1 MTAKGLPAAALS
13 ASVCASCAT
22 SSPSSDELCGS
33 TRCGPSAGRLAQ
45 LAAPARPAQRPAQR
59 GPGLGGGGDA
69 GRHDA
74 VLGGRHGDARLRR
87 HRGRFL
93 RGHRLAIGGGDG
105 AGAGHGAAPP
115 GSRRDGTRGG
125 QAGPAQPGAASRRSM
140 ALVSLAL
147 FAVVAF
153 YVARYGRVLH
163 ETGSLSETLRI
174 IVYPWVYVVGL
185 GCAGLTLALLVDFLR
200 SVAALMAALRH

>member
-1 MTAKGLPAAALS
+1 MSS
-13 ASVCASCAT
+13 AV
-22 SSPSSDELCGS
+22 
-33 TRCGPSAGRLAQ
+33 
-45 LAAPARPAQRPAQR
+45 
-59 GPGLGGGGDA
+59 
-69 GRHDA
+69 
-74 VLGGRHGDARLRR
+74 
-87 HRGRFL
+87 
-93 RGHRLAIGGGDG
+93 
-105 AGAGHGAAPP
+105 
-115 GSRRDGTRGG
+115 
-125 QAGPAQPGAASRRSM
+125 QPGADVAPGGVIHLLDRASAVLNEGLAWAAAAMLGAMMLFSVADMVMRGFGVTVAGSYEVIGWLSAVAMALALGTVQRHKGHVAMELVVVKMGRRARALTDASM

-200 SVAALMAALRH
+200 SVAALLAALRH

>member
-1 MTAKGLPAAALS
+1 MSS
-13 ASVCASCAT
+13 AV
-22 SSPSSDELCGS
+22 
-33 TRCGPSAGRLAQ
+33 
-45 LAAPARPAQRPAQR
+45 
-59 GPGLGGGGDA
+59 
-69 GRHDA
+69 
-74 VLGGRHGDARLRR
+74 
-87 HRGRFL
+87 
-93 RGHRLAIGGGDG
+93 
-105 AGAGHGAAPP
+105 
-115 GSRRDGTRGG
+115 
-125 QAGPAQPGAASRRSM
+125 QPGADVAPGGVIHLLDRASAVLNEGLAWAAAAMLGAMMLFSVADMVMRGFGVTVAGSYEVIGWLSAAAMALALGTVQRHKGHVAMELLVVKLGRRSRALTDASM

-200 SVAALMAALRH
+200 SVTALLAALRH